1 MANPFI
7 QLNDT
12 PSSYEL
18 AANKFAKVNN
28 AGDSIQ
34 FWNVQLN
41 DIEEIVA
48 QGAYTPDVGET
59 LIYHSDNKWKPGS
72 MDVYS
77 AGNGINKSGLSLNVL
92 AGMGGGLTS
101 NATGVYISD
110 IANVSGTYG
119 AANTIP
125 TFTVNDKG
133 QITAISEVALVA
145 DQAKTITDDFTQV
158 CPLRRAN
165 HLGQE

>member
-1 MANPFI
+1 MANTFI

-110 IANVSGTYG
+110 IANVSGVLQTLSLHSQL
-119 AANTIP
+119 TIK
-125 TFTVNDKG
+125 DK
-133 QITAISEVALVA
+133 
-145 DQAKTITDDFTQV
+145 
-158 CPLRRAN
+158 
-165 HLGQE
+165 